1 MTVSE
6 KLAQFVLD
14 TGYSDISQKSVDYTK
29 RLTLSTLGSMSWG
42 STLPAGKI
50 VIKLIKEWGGTPEVG
65 VIGGGFKTSLPNAIL
80 AGGNFG
86 HASEWEGDSRP
97 ESVGLF
103 TVVPVAFA
111 LGEKLGLSGKDVL
124 AATIVGHE
132 VQARIGLA
140 CVPATERG
148 FFSVPVFGTFG
159 AAASAAKLLKLDK
172 KQIMVALSIA
182 ASQAAGT
189 IRQSSTMS
197 HFVETGFSA
206 RNGLVAAMLAKEGFT
221 ADTDIFE
228 DTSHGVGFGSAVA
241 GKEGYEIEKATK
253 DLGKPFRVDLI
264 DTKHYPCHSQQQRAL
279 DGVLQLVNEHDIAY
293 EEVESVEIELKSDVH
308 EIDSLDPPDGESA
321 RFSIQHGV
329 AGALLEHAVGRDTF
343 TDKKAVDPRF
353 KEARRKVKLIVP
365 PEPIDADKIT
375 IKLKNGK
382 DYSISVK
389 SWKGHYTSPLTT
401 EELLAKFRDATGNTL
416 SPNQAER
423 SIELVL
429 NLDGLKDVA
438 ELMKVITF
446 PRQ

>member
-1 MTVSE
+1 M
-6 KLAQFVLD
+6 L
-14 TGYSDISQKSVDYTK
+14 
-29 RLTLSTLGSMSWG
+29 WG
-42 STLPAGKI
+42 STLPAGRI

-65 VIGGGFKTSLPNAIL
+65 VIGGGFKTSLPNAAL

-103 TVVPVAFA
+103 TVVPVTFA
-111 LGEKLGLSGKDVL
+111 LAEKLGLSGKDVL
-124 AATIVGHE
+124 AATILGHE

-148 FFSVPVFGTFG
+148 FFSVPVFGNFG

-206 RNGLVAAMLAKEGFT
+206 RNGLVATMLAREGFT

-228 DTSHGVGFGSAVA
+228 DTSHGVGFGTAVA

-253 DLGKPFRVDLI
+253 DLGKPFRVELI
-264 DTKHYPCHSQQQRAL
+264 DTKHYPCHSLQQRAL

-308 EIDSLDPPDGESA
+308 EIDSLDPPDGESS

-329 AGALLEHAVGRDTF
+329 AGTLLEHAVGRDTF

-353 KEARRKVKLIVP
+353 KEARRKVKLIIP
-365 PEPIDADKIT
+365 PKPIDADKIT

-382 DYSISVK
+382 EYSISVK
-389 SWKGHYTSPLTT
+389 SWKGYHTSPLTT
-401 EELLAKFRDATGNTL
+401 EELLAKFKDATGNTL

-423 SIELVL
+423 TIELVL
-429 NLDGLKDVA
+429 NLENLEDVA
-438 ELMKVITF
+438 ELMKIITF
-446 PRQ
+446 PG